1 MQCPKC
7 QFENPA
13 GINFCGECGAKL
25 ERLCPSCNSLSPLSF
40 KYCGECG
47 HSLIPAKE
55 ISEQKSEYEN
65 LPSRPS
71 NKKSSSDVA
80 PFEGERKHVTVL
92 FSDLT
97 GYTAMSERL
106 DPEEVKNITTHI
118 FDEISKIISKYEGFI
133 EKFAGDAVMALFG
146 ATTAHEDDPVRAIS
160 AAREIHNFVNSLSPK
175 YEEMIEHPLSMH
187 TGINTGLVVTGE
199 VNLEKGI
206 HGVVGDAI
214 NVAARLSDLGKAG
227 EIIVASDT
235 YYQAQGYFDFKK
247 LEPAVIKGKSEPI
260 RVFKVLSAKEQPVK
274 VHRLDGLKAELI
286 GRKVEMNQLADA
298 VHSLKAG
305 KGSAISI
312 CGAAGTGKSR
322 LVGDFKDS
330 LNLEEIQWLE
340 GHAYPFSQNI
350 PYYPLRNL
358 LTKAL
363 LIEEGDPPE
372 KIKEKVESGIS
383 ALVGKRDEVVPY
395 IGSLFSLDYPE
406 IENVSPEFWK
416 AQLQKT
422 VQTILSELAQHAP
435 TVICLEDLH
444 WADPSFLE
452 LIRMLLSDYRKPI
465 LFLCIY
471 RPAISLFTSHQI
483 NAMANPY
490 QEIRLQDLSPSE
502 SQVMVESLLKSKTIP
517 ADLQEFIHAK
527 VEGNPFY
534 IEEVINSLIESK
546 TLVPGSGGWKTTRSI
561 GELDISPTIHGV
573 ISGRLDRLDKET
585 KRVLQ
590 EASVIGR
597 AFLYEILK
605 KITQIK
611 EHIDTHLSGLERL
624 DLVKTRTIQ
633 PDLEYIF
640 KHALTQE
647 VVYNGLLKKERKKIH
662 ERIGLVM
669 EQLFIDRLPE
679 FYEALSFHFSQA
691 KSLHKA
697 VDYLVKSGEKSLSRY
712 AVQESHKYYKK
723 AYNLITDKQT
733 KTEKER
739 ELLFDL
745 LNKWSLVYYYRGD
758 FKEHTDLLKRHENEA
773 DLVSDKEKRGMFYG
787 WLGFILQF
795 RMELAD
801 SYRYLQKALKLGEE
815 AESQRVIGY
824 ACTWLAYTCAVMDK
838 YEEGYSY
845 WERAVSIA
853 KTIESDTYL
862 YFKSM
867 GAIGHLNSFSGEKKQ
882 SFEIGNELLRYGE
895 KYSNIRS
902 QVVGHICI
910 GHSYFADG
918 DLGKAFSSYRK
929 AVNVAEDPFYT
940 QWPRAFVGLCCIM
953 NDQINKAEEALN
965 EVSSYLQNYGC
976 EIFSPAVMP
985 FVGIVLINKGEMS
998 KGLKT
1003 IEEIQEY
1010 CREKNW
1016 GWGIALSEY
1025 VLGNLYYQIAY
1036 GEKPAMSIVL
1046 KNLGFLAKNVP
1057 FASKKAENYFNKAIE
1072 SAKEF
1077 GAKGILGQVY
1087 LDLGLLHKAKKRNN
1101 SAGKCISEAI
1111 NIFEQIGA
1119 EVRLKQAKDALSSL

>member
-1 MQCPKC
+1 
-7 QFENPA
+7 
-13 GINFCGECGAKL
+13 
-25 ERLCPSCNSLSPLSF
+25 
-40 KYCGECG
+40 
-47 HSLIPAKE
+47 
-55 ISEQKSEYEN
+55 
-65 LPSRPS
+65 
-71 NKKSSSDVA
+71 
-80 PFEGERKHVTVL
+80 
-92 FSDLT
+92 
-97 GYTAMSERL
+97 MSERL
-106 DPEEVKNITTHI
+106 DPEEVKDITTHI
-118 FDEISKIISKYEGFI
+118 FDEISKIISKFEGFV

-175 YEEMIEHPLSMH
+175 YEKMIQHPLSMH

-199 VNLEKGI
+199 VILEKGI
-206 HGVVGDAI
+206 HGVAGDAI
-214 NVAARLSDLGKAG
+214 NVAARLSNLGNAG
-227 EIIVASDT
+227 EILVATDT
-235 YYQAQGYFDFKK
+235 YFQTQGYFDFKE

-260 RVFKVLSAKEQPVK
+260 RIFKVLSVKEEPAK

-286 GRKVEMNQLADA
+286 GRKVEMNKLADA

-305 KGSAISI
+305 KGSATSI

-330 LNLEEIQWLE
+330 LNLEEVQWLE
-340 GHAYPFSQNI
+340 GHAYPYSQNI
-350 PYYPLRNL
+350 PYYPLIDI

-372 KIKEKVESGIS
+372 KIKEKVKSGIS
-383 ALVGKRDEVVPY
+383 PLVGKRDDFVPY

-416 AQLQKT
+416 AQLQKA
-422 VQTILSELAQHAP
+422 VQTILSELAQRAP

-452 LIRMLLSDYRKPI
+452 LIRMLLSDYRKSI

-471 RPAISLFTSHQI
+471 RPVISLFTSHQI
-483 NAMANPY
+483 NTMSNPY
-490 QEIRLQDLSPSE
+490 QEIRLQELSPSE
-502 SQVMVESLLKSKTIP
+502 SQVMVESLLKTKTIP
-517 ADLQEFIHAK
+517 ADLQEFIHDK

-546 TLVPGSGGWKTTRSI
+546 TLVPDNGGWETTRPI
-561 GELDISPTIHGV
+561 GESDISSTIHGV
-573 ISGRLDRLDKET
+573 ISSRLDHLEKGS

-597 AFLYEILK
+597 SFLYEILK
-605 KITQIK
+605 RITQIK
-611 EHIDTHLSGLERL
+611 EHIDSHLSGLERL

-647 VVYNGLLKKERKKIH
+647 VVYNGLLKKERKEIH

-669 EQLFIDRLPE
+669 EQLFKDRLPE
-679 FYEALSFHFSQA
+679 FYETLSFHFSQA

-723 AYNLITDKQT
+723 AYDLITDKQT

-739 ELLFDL
+739 ELLFEL

-773 DLVSDKEKRGMFYG
+773 DLVSDKEKRGMFYA

-795 RMELAD
+795 RMELTD

-815 AESQRVIGY
+815 VESQRVIGY
-824 ACTWLAYTCAVMDK
+824 ACTWLTYVCAVMDK

-845 WERAVSIA
+845 WERAVPIA
-853 KTIESDTYL
+853 KTIESDSYL
-862 YFKSM
+862 YFKSL
-867 GAIGHLNSFSGEKKQ
+867 GGIGHLNSFSGEKKQ
-882 SFEIGNELLRYGE
+882 SLEIGNELLRYGE
-895 KYSNIRS
+895 KHSNIRS
-902 QVVGHICI
+902 QVVGNICI
-910 GHSYFADG
+910 GHSQFADG
-918 DLGKAFSSYRK
+918 DLEEAISSYRK
-929 AVNVAEDPFYT
+929 AVDVAEDPFYT
-940 QWPRAFVGLCCIM
+940 QWPKVFVGLCCIM
-953 NDQINKAEEALN
+953 NDQINEGEEALN
-965 EVSSYLQNYGC
+965 EVTSYLQNFGC

-985 FVGIVLINKGEMS
+985 FVGIALIKKGEMS

-1003 IEEIQEY
+1003 VEENQDY
-1010 CREKNW
+1010 SREKEW

-1036 GEKPAMSIVL
+1036 GEKPSMSIVL
-1046 KNLGFLAKNVP
+1046 KNLGFLVKNVP
-1057 FASKKAENYFNKAIE
+1057 FASNKAANYFNRAIE
-1072 SAKEF
+1072 SAKRF
-1077 GAKGILGQVY
+1077 GAKGILGQAY
-1087 LDLGLLHKAKKRNN
+1087 LGLGLLHKAKKRNN
-1101 SAGKCISEAI
+1101 LAGKCISEAI
-1111 NIFEQIGA
+1111 QIFEQIGA
-1119 EVRLKQAKDALSSL
+1119 EVHLKQAKDALSSI

>member
-1 MQCPKC
+1 M
-7 QFENPA
+7 
-13 GINFCGECGAKL
+13 
-25 ERLCPSCNSLSPLSF
+25 
-40 KYCGECG
+40 
-47 HSLIPAKE
+47 
-55 ISEQKSEYEN
+55 
-65 LPSRPS
+65 
-71 NKKSSSDVA
+71 
-80 PFEGERKHVTVL
+80 
-92 FSDLT
+92 
-97 GYTAMSERL
+97 
-106 DPEEVKNITTHI
+106 
-118 FDEISKIISKYEGFI
+118 
-133 EKFAGDAVMALFG
+133 
-146 ATTAHEDDPVRAIS
+146 
-160 AAREIHNFVNSLSPK
+160 
-175 YEEMIEHPLSMH
+175 
-187 TGINTGLVVTGE
+187 
-199 VNLEKGI
+199 
-206 HGVVGDAI
+206 
-214 NVAARLSDLGKAG
+214 
-227 EIIVASDT
+227 
-235 YYQAQGYFDFKK
+235 
-247 LEPAVIKGKSEPI
+247 
-260 RVFKVLSAKEQPVK
+260 
-274 VHRLDGLKAELI
+274 
-286 GRKVEMNQLADA
+286 
-298 VHSLKAG
+298 
-305 KGSAISI
+305 
-312 CGAAGTGKSR
+312 
-322 LVGDFKDS
+322 
-330 LNLEEIQWLE
+330 
-340 GHAYPFSQNI
+340 
-350 PYYPLRNL
+350 
-358 LTKAL
+358 
-363 LIEEGDPPE
+363 
-372 KIKEKVESGIS
+372 
-383 ALVGKRDEVVPY
+383 
-395 IGSLFSLDYPE
+395 
-406 IENVSPEFWK
+406 
-416 AQLQKT
+416 
-422 VQTILSELAQHAP
+422 
-435 TVICLEDLH
+435 
-444 WADPSFLE
+444 
-452 LIRMLLSDYRKPI
+452 
-465 LFLCIY
+465 
-471 RPAISLFTSHQI
+471 
-483 NAMANPY
+483 
-490 QEIRLQDLSPSE
+490 
-502 SQVMVESLLKSKTIP
+502 
-517 ADLQEFIHAK
+517 
-527 VEGNPFY
+527 
-534 IEEVINSLIESK
+534 IESK
-546 TLVPGSGGWKTTRSI
+546 TLVPDNGGWKTTRSI

-605 KITQIK
+605 RITQIK

-647 VVYNGLLKKERKKIH
+647 VVYNGLLKKERKEIH

-795 RMELAD
+795 RMELTD

-815 AESQRVIGY
+815 AESPRVIGY

-882 SFEIGNELLRYGE
+882 SFEIGNALLRYGE

-918 DLGKAFSSYRK
+918 DLEEAISSYRK
-929 AVNVAEDPFYT
+929 AVDVAEDPFYT
-940 QWPRAFVGLCCIM
+940 QWPRVFVGLCCIM

-985 FVGIVLINKGEMS
+985 FVGIVLINKGDMS

-1036 GEKPAMSIVL
+1036 GEKPGMSIVL

-1057 FASKKAENYFNKAIE
+1057 FASKKAENYFNRAIE
-1072 SAKEF
+1072 SAKQF

-1101 SAGKCISEAI
+1101 SAEKCISEAI